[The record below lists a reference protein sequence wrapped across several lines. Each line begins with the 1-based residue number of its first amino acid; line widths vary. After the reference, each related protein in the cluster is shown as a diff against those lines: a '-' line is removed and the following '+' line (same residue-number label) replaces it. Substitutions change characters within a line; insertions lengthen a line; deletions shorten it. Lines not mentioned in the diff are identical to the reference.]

1 MIKYGYLKDKQG
13 NQCYPYPYYE
23 VGDLYLTTN
32 SENPNIRFGYGTWS
46 LFGEGRTLVC
56 VDTSDSNF
64 NTVKKTGGEK
74 LHTLTYAEMPTHNHN
89 MYSLNNAGDGTITN
103 GGGIIQDGSAP
114 YKTYYA
120 KFAMEN
126 SGDGQ
131 AHNNLQPF
139 ITCYVWI
146 RTA

>member
-1 MIKYGYLKDKQG
+1 MIKYGYLKDGQG

-23 VGDLYLTTN
+23 IGDLYLTTN
-32 SENPNIRFGYGTWS
+32 SENPNTKFGYGTWS

-56 VDTSDSNF
+56 VDTSDSDF

-74 LHTLTYAEMPTHNHN
+74 KHRHITPLSWLENPRAIGVTNDFGMVTRNGSFYGI
-89 MYSLNNAGDGTITN
+89 YSNTSGGFGLNINN
-103 GGGIIQDGSAP
+103 
-114 YKTYYA
+114 YYTDES
-120 KFAMEN
+120 M
-126 SGDGQ
+126 
-131 AHNNLQPF
+131 NLQPF